1 MGTAN
6 ISITSAYINMA
17 EKTLYYVTVSGL
29 PLSFEFQWPFHKST
43 SGADFHVLH
52 GEMKLLD
59 GTALHTL
66 VAVHVSQVLLEKFPT
81 LEAEH
86 AQRVVI
92 NALRKEVE
100 TKQLEFLK
108 ASKRQPVPLSSRF
121 TNFKTKDWQ
130 FMQPSDEQLA
140 LMLRD
145 KVYWVEKAQQ
155 HHVWMADPCDALYV
169 NRTTG
174 QLMETARGLQT
185 KELIAL
191 DGEYATATDAL
202 RGMSAEI
209 EAREKH
215 ALEELQLKHAFEQT
229 AVKK

>member
-1 MGTAN
+1 
-6 ISITSAYINMA
+6 MA
-17 EKTLYYVTVSGL
+17 ESTLYYVTVSGL
-29 PLSFEFQWPFHKST
+29 PLTFKFQWPFHKST

-52 GEMKLLD
+52 GEMKLVD
-59 GTALHTL
+59 GTGLHTL

-81 LEAEH
+81 LEADH
-86 AQRVVI
+86 AQSVVI

-130 FMQPSDEQLA
+130 FMQPREEELG

-145 KVYWVEKAQQ
+145 KVYWGESAQQ
-155 HHVWMADPCDALYV
+155 HHVWVADPCDALYV

-174 QLMETARGLQT
+174 QLMDAARGLQS
-185 KELIAL
+185 KGLIAL

-202 RGMSAEI
+202 RALSAEI

>member
-1 MGTAN
+1 MFAVVGTAN
-6 ISITSAYINMA
+6 ILTTLAQIKMA
-17 EKTLYYVTVSGL
+17 ESMLYYVTVSGL
-29 PLSFEFQWPFHKST
+29 PLTFEFQWPFHKST

-59 GTALHTL
+59 GTGLHTL

-86 AQRVVI
+86 AQSVVI

-121 TNFKTKDWQ
+121 LNFRTKDWQ
-130 FMQPSDEQLA
+130 FMQPNDEQLA

-145 KVYWVEKAQQ
+145 KVYWGAKAQQ

-174 QLMETARGLQT
+174 QLMDAARGLQS
-185 KELIAL
+185 KGLIAL
-191 DGEYATATDAL
+191 DGEY
-202 RGMSAEI
+202 
-209 EAREKH
+209 
-215 ALEELQLKHAFEQT
+215 
-229 AVKK
+229 